1 MKRLSVLAVS
11 LAALG
16 AFAGCNRTRGFT
28 IRQVMEKFHGPSG
41 KQLAADMF
49 DSSDADV
56 RRRAVERIAARKSL
70 RREPYLGA
78 CAIMVKDPDPTVRSA
93 AIRALAAAG
102 DATYIPNVAAA
113 LSSDTDPICRRDAA
127 AALDLLVGDEAVD
140 PLITAAGKDDDVGV
154 RSASAYALR
163 HYTPCVTTRAKKF
176 STPSWPVSTTPSS
189 PSASAPAR
197 PSASSPASTP
207 APTSSPGARPLPKRT
222 TPSPS
227 PRPSAA
233 PGGTCWASSRSG
245 RGALFA
251 RARRARDL

>member
-28 IRQVMEKFHGPSG
+28 IRQVMQKFHGPSG

-127 AALDLLVGDEAVD
+127 AALDLLVGDEAVE

-163 HYTPCVTTRAKKF
+163 HYPCQKVLDALLACLDDTQFAVRFRAGQALSQLTALDAGTDLLAWRQALAEKDDPFAK
-176 STPSWPVSTTPSS
+176 PP
-189 PSASAPAR
+189 
-197 PSASSPASTP
+197 
-207 APTSSPGARPLPKRT
+207 PKR
-222 TPSPS
+222 
-227 PRPSAA
+227 RPWWNML
-233 PGGTCWASSRSG
+233 G
-245 RGALFA
+245 LFPQ
-251 RARRARDL
+251 R